1 MQEYKKQDRKMWTV
15 MILLFIAIIGA
26 FFLSL
31 NIGYIKLAPFEVLQT
46 TVGKGES
53 GNEVILFDFR
63 LPRMVIAILIGAG
76 VGISGAIMQGVS
88 KNDLAD
94 PGILGINAGAGFAV
108 VLYIF
113 FSGGTTGSLG
123 AFSIFALPFTALLG
137 ALAAAILIY
146 IISWKNGITPTRL
159 VLVGIGINSAFA
171 ALLIIFQLKL
181 SPNDFK
187 QASIWLS
194 GSIWGTSWTFV
205 LAILPWVVLLIPFTL
220 YKSRYLNVL
229 NLGDQVATG
238 LGTKVEKE
246 RRTLLIIAVALAGS
260 SVSVGGGI
268 AFLGLVAPHLGRRL
282 VGPRHERFLPV
293 TALIGAL
300 LLLVSDTLA
309 RNILAPS
316 EIPVGLVVA
325 VIGAPYF
332 LYLLIKKA

>member
-1 MQEYKKQDRKMWTV
+1 MQEYKKQDRKMWTT
-15 MILLFIAIIGA
+15 MILLFIAIIAA

-31 NIGYIKLAPFEVLQT
+31 NIGYIKLAPLEVLQT
-46 TVGKGES
+46 IVGKGES

-137 ALAAAILIY
+137 ALTAAILIY

-159 VLVGIGINSAFA
+159 ILVGIGINSAFA

-205 LAILPWVVLLIPFTL
+205 LAILPWIVLLIPFTL

-246 RRTLLIIAVALAGS
+246 RRILLIVAVALAGS

-332 LYLLIKKA
+332 LYLLIKKT

>member
-1 MQEYKKQDRKMWTV
+1 MQEYKKQDRKMWTT
-15 MILLFIAIIGA
+15 MILLFIAIIAA

-31 NIGYIKLAPFEVLQT
+31 NIGYIKLAPLEVLQT
-46 TVGKGES
+46 IIGKGES

-137 ALAAAILIY
+137 ALTAAVLIY

-159 VLVGIGINSAFA
+159 ILVGIGINSAFA

-205 LAILPWVVLLIPFTL
+205 LAILPWIVLLIPFTL

-246 RRTLLIIAVALAGS
+246 RRILLIVAVALAGS

>member
-15 MILLFIAIIGA
+15 MILLFIAIIAA

-46 TVGKGES
+46 IVGKGES

-137 ALAAAILIY
+137 ALTAAILIY

-205 LAILPWVVLLIPFTL
+205 LAILPWIVLLIPFTL

-246 RRTLLIIAVALAGS
+246 RRTLLIVAVALAGS

>member
-1 MQEYKKQDRKMWTV
+1 MQEYKKQDRKMWAI
-15 MILLFIAIIGA
+15 MILLFIAIIAA

-31 NIGYIKLAPFEVLQT
+31 NIGYIKLAPLEVLQT
-46 TVGKGES
+46 IVGRGES

-137 ALAAAILIY
+137 ALTAAVLIY

-159 VLVGIGINSAFA
+159 ILVGIGINSAFA

-205 LAILPWVVLLIPFTL
+205 LAILPWIVLLIPFTL

-246 RRTLLIIAVALAGS
+246 RRTLLVVAVALAGS

>member
-1 MQEYKKQDRKMWTV
+1 
-15 MILLFIAIIGA
+15 MI
-26 FFLSL
+26 
-31 NIGYIKLAPFEVLQT
+31 
-46 TVGKGES
+46 
-53 GNEVILFDFR
+53 
-63 LPRMVIAILIGAG
+63 
-76 VGISGAIMQGVS
+76 
-88 KNDLAD
+88 
-94 PGILGINAGAGFAV
+94 GFH
-108 VLYIF
+108 
-113 FSGGTTGSLG
+113 
-123 AFSIFALPFTALLG
+123 
-137 ALAAAILIY
+137 
-146 IISWKNGITPTRL
+146 
-159 VLVGIGINSAFA
+159 
-171 ALLIIFQLKL
+171 
-181 SPNDFK
+181 
-187 QASIWLS
+187 IWLS

-205 LAILPWVVLLIPFTL
+205 LAILPCIVLLIPFAL

-246 RRTLLIIAVALAGS
+246 RRTLLIVAVAQGES

-293 TALIGAL
+293 KALIGAL

-332 LYLLIKKA
+332 LYLLIRKA